1 MLCFD
6 MFVIKYIYIY
16 MYTICA
22 LRDLIFL
29 TVMSPIFLY
38 GKSDLVSQLV
48 GLC

>member
-6 MFVIKYIYIY
+6 MFVIKYIY